1 MKLPPVDQ
9 LEGSYLWPHTLRRA
23 KPPPK
28 LVYLDLNHWIA
39 LAKALVGHRDGRPHK
54 GVLTA
59 CIRAVEGGSAIFPIS
74 DTIYFEVSKIGPYR
88 QRRDLREVIERVSR
102 YFVVTARSVI
112 SVHELE
118 ALLDHIV
125 GPNPEPINAMDYLD
139 WGVARASDD
148 VPIEIKRVDATMHVA
163 RPRSSFVRKG
173 EDVVRLI
180 LLDAIGGDV
189 VTFNNAGRPKQEV
202 SFPLPRSRCASHQ

>member
-1 MKLPPVDQ
+1 MTGACRSTVDESAPSSSPESIGRAMVNGHSNNVTRLCSRWCDERWKLPPVDQ

-54 GVLTA
+54 DVLAA

-88 QRRDLREVIERVSR
+88 QRRDLREVIEKVSR
-102 YFVVTARSVI
+102 HFVVIARSVI
-112 SVHELE
+112 SVHEIE
-118 ALLDHIV
+118 ALLDRIV
-125 GPNPEPINAMDYLD
+125 GPNPEPINTMFTALGSAM
-139 WGVARASDD
+139 ST
-148 VPIEIKRVDATMHVA
+148 P
-163 RPRSSFVRKG
+163 SSIVG
-173 EDVVRLI
+173 ER
-180 LLDAIGGDV
+180 
-189 VTFNNAGRPKQEV
+189 
-202 SFPLPRSRCASHQ
+202 